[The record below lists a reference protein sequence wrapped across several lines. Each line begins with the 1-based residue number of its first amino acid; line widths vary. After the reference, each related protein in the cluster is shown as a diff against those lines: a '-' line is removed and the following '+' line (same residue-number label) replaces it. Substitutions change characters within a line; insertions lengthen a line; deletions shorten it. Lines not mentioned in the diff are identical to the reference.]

1 MRGIE
6 KYQTSRV
13 FSAGS
18 SQVLIMLYEEA
29 LKRIRFTKAALAEEN
44 LVEAVRNLGHA
55 RAIYVELVG
64 GLKEEVSP
72 ELVGQ
77 LRRIYDWAIFELIEV
92 GRDHDASR
100 LDAVYDV
107 TRDLLE
113 TWRGAVQIAPGPAR

>member
-29 LKRIRFTKAALAEEN
+29 LKRIRFTRTALEEGN
-44 LVEAVRNLGHA
+44 QAEAVAHLGHA
-55 RAIYVELVG
+55 RAVYVELVG

-92 GRDHDASR
+92 GRAHDASR

-113 TWRGAVQIAPGPAR
+113 TWRSAVQVAPRAAL

>member
-13 FSAGS
+13 LSAGS

-29 LKRIRFTKAALAEEN
+29 LKRIRFTRTALEEGN
-44 LVEAVRNLGHA
+44 QAEAVAHLGHA
-55 RAIYVELVG
+55 RAVYVELVG

-92 GRDHDASR
+92 GRAHDVSR

-113 TWRGAVQIAPGPAR
+113 TWRSAVQVAPRAAL

>member
-1 MRGIE
+1 MRGID

-13 FSAGS
+13 SSAGA
-18 SQVLIMLYEEA
+18 SQVLIMLYEEV
-29 LKRIRFTKAALAEEN
+29 LKRIRFTRTALEQGN
-44 LVEAVRNLGHA
+44 NSEAISHLGHT
-55 RAIYVELVG
+55 RAVFVELVG

-92 GRDHDASR
+92 GRSHDASR

-107 TRDLLE
+107 TSDLLE
-113 TWRGAVQIAPGPAR
+113 SWRGAVQVASGVAR

>member
-29 LKRIRFTKAALAEEN
+29 LKRIRFTRTALAEEN
-44 LVEAVRNLGHA
+44 LTEAVRNLGHA

>member
-13 FSAGS
+13 LSAGS

-29 LKRIRFTKAALAEEN
+29 LKRIWFTRTALEEGN
-44 LVEAVRNLGHA
+44 QAEAVAHLGHA
-55 RAIYVELVG
+55 RAVYVELVG

-92 GRDHDASR
+92 GRAHDVSR

-113 TWRGAVQIAPGPAR
+113 TWRSAVQVAPRAAL